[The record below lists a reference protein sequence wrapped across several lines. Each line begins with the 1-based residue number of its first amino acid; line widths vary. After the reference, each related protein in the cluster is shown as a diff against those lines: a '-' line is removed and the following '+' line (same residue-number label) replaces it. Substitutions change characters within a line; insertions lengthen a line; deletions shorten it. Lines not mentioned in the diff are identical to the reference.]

1 MEPYMDVLIDTFIYV
16 YIYSYN
22 DSTVQRLEGIV
33 WRSERKGRGFL
44 TLVGSAPGWIAGTN

>member
-22 DSTVQRLEGIV
+22 DSTVKRLEGIV